1 MSPVVAV
8 KQFTHEHSESPP
20 TENYLN
26 LPASRTLQWNHRL
39 RRCLMPRNVG
49 YIGGPGIAV
58 SVVTHCETPSTM
70 SQERG
75 LLTVV
80 VVTPLKR
87 ILCRHS
93 GEYYGGI

>member
-8 KQFTHEHSESPP
+8 KQYTHEHSESPP

-49 YIGGPGIAV
+49 YIGGPGIAGV
-58 SVVTHCETPSTM
+58 SSYALRNTVDHVTGKRTLDG
-70 SQERG
+70 RG
-75 LLTVV
+75 RYT
-80 VVTPLKR
+80 TEEN
-87 ILCRHS
+87 S
-93 GEYYGGI
+93 M